1 MKPSGAVATNAI
13 LILLAG
19 LVGLVWFELPKGQR
33 VDRTAKLRKL
43 APYELDSGARSS
55 TPATSSEAV
64 APTAE
69 TTPAVEVVDLRSS
82 TPTPMFDEPEATR
95 LATSDPDE
103 SAPAELATE
112 ACDDELDSTI
122 APATSSDVVESEPP
136 TPEPS
141 AALTLWMRDV
151 NGAPIGDGEVRAR
164 WREHG
169 VSHERVAH
177 CDERGLTTF
186 DAPLG
191 DGVVLE
197 ARAPGF
203 APASFGPLESA
214 RCAGAE
220 LGVALDRGAR
230 LLGVVRGASHDVAL
244 TVAVWPT
251 GNQGLAL
258 NFECELDENARFEL
272 DGVWPG
278 PLEALVFSADGA
290 VSAVASTEGE
300 STELLFELE
309 PGVSRIGTVRDPLGH
324 AVHHA
329 SVEAWA
335 VHDGFAVARLA
346 ATRTDSKGRFEL
358 HAATTLGIV
367 RVDTAEWAPCW
378 AATDVDGPMRITL
391 SPRRTLRVRLT
402 GVDTSTSEWSLSGW
416 GVEDIASTAFN
427 STELVLEHL
436 APGPYSLA
444 LRGPDGAT
452 RHFTYTL
459 ASQGDGDLE
468 LRLR

>member
-33 VDRTAKLRKL
+33 VDRSAKLRKL
-43 APYELDSGARSS
+43 APYELDTGARRS
-55 TPATSSEAV
+55 TLATRVEPVEPTTSATSG
-64 APTAE
+64 
-69 TTPAVEVVDLRSS
+69 VEVVDLRSS
-82 TPTPMFDEPEATR
+82 TPTPMFDELEATL

-103 SAPAELATE
+103 SAPAEFATE
-112 ACDDELDSTI
+112 ACDDELNSTI
-122 APATSSDVVESEPP
+122 PSVTNTDGVASEPP

-151 NGAPIGDGEVRAR
+151 NGAPISEGEVRAR
-164 WREHG
+164 WREDG
-169 VSHERVAH
+169 VSHERVAR
-177 CDERGLTTF
+177 CDERGFTTF

-203 APASFGPLESA
+203 APASFGPLERA

-220 LGVALDRGAR
+220 LGVALERGAR
-230 LLGVVRGASHDVAL
+230 LLGVVRGASRDAAL

-278 PLEALVFSADGA
+278 PLDALVFGADGA
-290 VSAVASTEGE
+290 VSAVASTEGD
-300 STELLFELE
+300 STELAFELE
-309 PGVSRIGTVRDPLGH
+309 PGVSRIGTVREPLGR
-324 AVHHA
+324 AVHGA

-346 ATRTDSKGRFEL
+346 ATRTDSKGHFEL
-358 HAATTLGIV
+358 HGVASLGLV
-367 RVDTAEWAPCW
+367 RVDTLEWAPCW
-378 AATDVDGPMRITL
+378 AATDVDGPMQLTL

-402 GVDTSTSEWSLSGW
+402 GVDTSTAEWSLSGW
-416 GVEDIASTAFN
+416 GVEDIASTAFT
-427 STELVLEHL
+427 STELVLEGL